1 MDLVEMTYSYP
12 VAPLANDHKD
22 HWAAPANSDLAPI
35 LQVNV
40 RRHRSI
46 FWMGVP
52 LADIVESS
60 IRIFPS
66 LKSNALMVIRVPEE
80 SESASNVI
88 LRWKRSFSDVDVIA
102 PPVAHQDASR
112 LWFE

>member
-1 MDLVEMTYSYP
+1 
-12 VAPLANDHKD
+12 
-22 HWAAPANSDLAPI
+22 
-35 LQVNV
+35 
-40 RRHRSI
+40 
-46 FWMGVP
+46 MGVP

-80 SESASNVI
+80 SESASNII
-88 LRWKRSFSDVDVIA
+88 LRWKRSFSDVDVSTS
-102 PPVAHQDASR
+102 PVAHQDPSR

>member
-12 VAPLANDHKD
+12 VAPPANDHKH
-22 HWAAPANSDLAPI
+22 HWAAPANSDLAPM
-35 LQVNV
+35 LQDNV
-40 RRHRSI
+40 RRQRSI

-88 LRWKRSFSDVDVIA
+88 LLWKRSFSDLEVIA